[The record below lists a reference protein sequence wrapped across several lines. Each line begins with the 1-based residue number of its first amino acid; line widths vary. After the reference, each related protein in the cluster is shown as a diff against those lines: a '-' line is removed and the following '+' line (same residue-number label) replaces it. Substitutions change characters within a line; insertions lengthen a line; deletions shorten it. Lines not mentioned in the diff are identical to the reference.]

1 MMQVEVNKMGKS
13 EKLKQYE
20 ILVDSATKA
29 TVWRQNTNN
38 FFLTFNSVILGVVVY
53 LQNFFSLTPFVLS
66 FVGILTSLIWLKN
79 IKSFRI
85 LNQAKFELI
94 KKLEKEL
101 SLPIF
106 SEEEKLLKK
115 KGYSELTK
123 IERYIPIIFLIA
135 YILVLLYSTYGLV
148 FSKG

>member
-1 MMQVEVNKMGKS
+1 MQVEVNKMGKS